1 MLFSP
6 PLELIAGCGLV
17 VVWSLL
23 CLLGAVGLL
32 NLLCSF
38 FFVSLDGASF
48 ELAPEIVELSG
59 VLFKIEWM
67 VDDEEVLLVV

>member
-1 MLFSP
+1 MSSYVREDPMLTFTTTRKINAIDEP
-6 PLELIAGCGLV
+6 V
-17 VVWSLL
+17 
-23 CLLGAVGLL
+23 
-32 NLLCSF
+32 

-48 ELAPEIVELSG
+48 KLAPEIVELSR

>member
-23 CLLGAVGLL
+23 SFLGAVGLL
-32 NLLCSF
+32 DLLCSL